1 MKVKL
6 FTLISMLVLTF
17 LGTGCY
23 STVEGNSKAGVP
35 WARDSVVSRY
45 QRTIPQMVAVVKGVL
60 ILNGQLIGDNTIAQT
75 LHAKVDGRDIW
86 VKFEDVDG
94 RVTQMTVQ
102 ARTGGG
108 RADLDL
114 AIELDRQIAVT
125 LTSGGH

>member
-1 MKVKL
+1 MKMKL
-6 FTLISMLVLTF
+6 FAMISTLGLIL

-35 WARDSVVSRY
+35 WTRDSVVSRY
-45 QRTIPQMVAVVKGVL
+45 ERSIPQMVAVVKGVL
-60 ILNGQLIGDNTIAQT
+60 IRNGQLVGDNTIAQT
-75 LHAKVDGRDIW
+75 LHAKVDGRNVW

-108 RADLDL
+108 RPDLDL

-125 LTSGGH
+125 LTTGGR

>member
-1 MKVKL
+1 MKMKL
-6 FTLISMLVLTF
+6 FTLISMLGLTF

-35 WARDSVVSRY
+35 FARDSVVSRY
-45 QRTIPQMVAVVKGVL
+45 ERSIPQMVAVVKGVL
-60 ILNGQLIGDNTIAQT
+60 IRNGQLVGDNTIAQT

-94 RVTQMTVQ
+94 HVTQMTVQ

-125 LTSGGH
+125 LTSGGR